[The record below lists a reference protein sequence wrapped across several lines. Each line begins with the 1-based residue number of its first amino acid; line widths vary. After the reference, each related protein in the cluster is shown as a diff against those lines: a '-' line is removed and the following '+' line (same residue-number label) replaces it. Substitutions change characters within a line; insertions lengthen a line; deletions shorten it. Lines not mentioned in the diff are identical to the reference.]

1 MEKNKALVIDDE
13 QIVLDSVSK
22 ILKDENYEVDVS
34 LSGREGLNQ
43 AIQREYDIVLTDIRM
58 PDIGGMR
65 VLRDV
70 KRAKPSLPVVI
81 ITGYASVKSAV
92 QAMKLGAAD
101 YIEKPFTPDQLL
113 KATERSLEVSNRTKS
128 SISKIRKER
137 EMMKEAQ
144 QLSEWPNEQVGAGR
158 TFKGIP
164 ASPGVIEGQA
174 TVITGHT
181 DLLRIKT
188 DTILVYPYMSPELTT
203 IFPWIKGVVA
213 DHGGNLASAATIARE
228 HGIPAVVGTLAA
240 TESINDGDI
249 ICVDGTRGH
258 VEIISRAQ

>member
-1 MEKNKALVIDDE
+1 MGKNKALVIDDE

-43 AIQREYDIVLTDIRM
+43 AVQKEYDIVFTDIRM

-113 KATERSLEVSNRTKS
+113 KAVDAALD
-128 SISKIRKER
+128 
-137 EMMKEAQ
+137 M
-144 QLSEWPNEQVGAGR
+144 
-158 TFKGIP
+158 
-164 ASPGVIEGQA
+164 
-174 TVITGHT
+174 
-181 DLLRIKT
+181 
-188 DTILVYPYMSPELTT
+188 
-203 IFPWIKGVVA
+203 
-213 DHGGNLASAATIARE
+213 AATKPPEEQALIHKEEMIKILERAASDSEFIAKLLYE
-228 HGIPAVVGTLAA
+228 GADALEEYDLTGPEKLALL
-240 TESINDGDI
+240 TGDI
-249 ICVDGTRGH
+249 EW
-258 VEIISRAQ
+258 VEKHMGPLKPNQKLWLEQRLSAEIW